1 MQANTQA
8 KPPWRR
14 SYNADRAQLPQ
25 TLTFGPWTETPSIPL
40 LKAKDRIS
48 ALDTAKRWELVKKMV
63 NPYEIVYTHED
74 KFFHPSIAL
83 IKPLSRSY
91 FKMIEIM
98 HYIQFFE
105 SLPKQQAKIRSA
117 HVAEGPGGF
126 IQALVELCERNKKTL
141 QSATA
146 MTLKPTDQRVPGWRR
161 ASTFLHHHKEIKLH
175 FGSDGTG
182 DVYRLENQD
191 SFVAA
196 TAPGVYIFTA
206 DGGFDFSI
214 NYEIQEQRVFHL
226 LISSSITG
234 LRSLFPDGVFILK
247 IFDVFSE
254 HTKFLITLISQCFRE
269 WTLYKPSLSRPCNSE
284 RYLLCRGF
292 RGLPPLILQH
302 LQAMQAEAEHGRY
315 PIDLSGCLLKEDIEY
330 FTEHC
335 RANSEEQM
343 KAIEQAEIYANQPV
357 LWYKNQLP
365 LDFETS
371 RQWCERY
378 RIPYSLKHPVDVV
391 NATF

>member
-1 MQANTQA
+1 
-8 KPPWRR
+8 
-14 SYNADRAQLPQ
+14 
-25 TLTFGPWTETPSIPL
+25 
-40 LKAKDRIS
+40 
-48 ALDTAKRWELVKKMV
+48 MV

-91 FKMIEIM
+91 FKMIEMM
-98 HYIQFFE
+98 HFMQFFE
-105 SLPKQQAKIRSA
+105 SLPKQQSKIRSA

-126 IQALVELCERNKKTL
+126 IQALVELCERNKKIL
-141 QSATA
+141 QTATA

-161 ASTFLHHHKEIKLH
+161 ASAFLHHHKEVKLH

-182 DVYRLENQD
+182 DVYKLENQD
-191 SFVAA
+191 SFVGA

-234 LRSLFPDGVFILK
+234 LRCLLPEGVFILK
-247 IFDVFSE
+247 IFDVFSD
-254 HTKFLITLISQCFRE
+254 HTKFLVTLITQCFRE

-292 RGLPPLILQH
+292 RGLPSLILQH
-302 LQAMQAEAEHGRY
+302 LQTMQAEAVHGRY
-315 PIDLSGCLLKEDIEY
+315 PIDVSGCLVKEDMAY

-335 RANSEEQM
+335 RINTEEQL
-343 KAIEQAEIYANQPV
+343 KAIEQAEIYANQPE

-365 LDFETS
+365 LDFEMS

-378 RIPYSLKHPVDVV
+378 RIPYSLKHPAEVIHAVFEEQKAHHV
-391 NATF
+391 LLEPGV